1 MDDYVVWFV
10 IGFGLVIAELLT
22 GTFYLLVIAI
32 AFGAAGVAA
41 LLGGSVVL
49 QLATAA
55 AFSLGGTL
63 WLRQSRFGRQLRD
76 RATSDRVQNMDVG
89 QTLRVDQWAPNRT
102 ARANYRGATWDVEL
116 APGEEAASGEFVIRE
131 ISANRL
137 IVAAKSR

>member
-1 MDDYVVWFV
+1 MVDYVVWFV

-32 AFGAAGVAA
+32 AFGAAGIAA
-41 LLGGSVVL
+41 LLGGPVVL

-63 WLRQSRFGRQLRD
+63 WLRQSSFGRRLRD

-116 APGEEAASGEFVIRE
+116 APGEEAASGEFVIRA
-131 ISANRL
+131 INANRL
-137 IVAAKSR
+137 IVAAKPR

>member
-1 MDDYVVWFV
+1 MDNYVWWFV
-10 IGFGLVIAELLT
+10 IGFGLVLAELLT
-22 GTFYLLVIAI
+22 GTFYLLVIAV

-41 LLGGSVVL
+41 LLGAPVVL

-63 WLRQSRFGRQLRD
+63 WLRQSRFGRRLHD
-76 RATSDRVQNMDVG
+76 RATSDHVQNMDVG

-116 APGEEAASGEFVIRE
+116 VPGEEPVTGEFVIRE
-131 ISANRL
+131 IAANRL

>member
-1 MDDYVVWFV
+1 MDNYVWWFV
-10 IGFGLVIAELLT
+10 IGFGLVVAELLT

-41 LLGGSVVL
+41 LLGAPVVL

-63 WLRQSRFGRQLRD
+63 WLRQSRFGQRLRD

-102 ARANYRGATWDVEL
+102 TRANYRGATWDVEL
-116 APGEEAASGEFVIRE
+116 APGEEPASGEFVIRE
-131 ISANRL
+131 IYANRL
-137 IVAAKSR
+137 IVAAKPR

>member
-1 MDDYVVWFV
+1 MVDYVVWFV

-41 LLGGSVVL
+41 LLGASVVL

-63 WLRQSRFGRQLRD
+63 WLRQSKFGRRLRD
-76 RATSDRVQNMDVG
+76 RVISDHVQNMDVG

-131 ISANRL
+131 INANRL

>member
-1 MDDYVVWFV
+1 MVDYVVWFV

-41 LLGGSVVL
+41 LLGASVVL

-63 WLRQSRFGRQLRD
+63 WLRQSKFGRRLRD
-76 RATSDRVQNMDVG
+76 RVISDHVQNMDVG

-116 APGEEAASGEFVIRE
+116 APGEEAASGEFVIRA
-131 ISANRL
+131 INANRL
-137 IVAAKSR
+137 IVAAKPR

>member
-1 MDDYVVWFV
+1 MVDYVVWFV

-32 AFGAAGVAA
+32 AFGAAGIAA
-41 LLGGSVVL
+41 LLGGPVVL

-63 WLRQSRFGRQLRD
+63 WLRQSKFGRRLRD

-131 ISANRL
+131 INANRL